1 MNWYLSS
8 PLYFIDPILQKRISY
23 YRIRSFSYRKTF
35 KVDGY
40 HHTKYVCCD
49 CELFAFVF
57 CRHSKEEVKMKTSM
71 FSQEISGG
79 K

>member
-23 YRIRSFSYRKTF
+23 YKIRSFSYRKTF

-40 HHTKYVCCD
+40 HHTKYVCC
-49 CELFAFVF
+49 ELFAFVF
-57 CRHSKEEVKMKTSM
+57 CRHSKEEVKMKMSM